1 MRLTDIEYL
10 NYSKLIS
17 SKLSDLNIFRFLKTD
32 RDYFNKIGLDI
43 ETANLNH
50 NHAYYLNIYDS
61 YIAYIDTN
69 LNSDINKLKK
79 LQAVLDECHKED
91 VSDSYITLLKS
102 EFSKFETRE
111 QKNISLLLGQ
121 YNISRVNYNQNAY
134 WESADL
140 VNKNTISKI
149 KEIISPLN
157 SIFVFDKIKNIL
169 TNIVLIGA
177 NGSGKSRFSRQ
188 ITRSKA
194 PSSPISIIPA
204 QHVLGYEEF
213 GAMENNNFL
222 QIIQNYDA
230 QEKIGSNDFYS
241 IKDDFT
247 NLIKFLQSDYNECA
261 RKEQKDRCVFNKVS
275 NIFGELIKSR
285 KVIFNND
292 SNMPVASTLDGQ
304 EYSIN
309 EMSDGEKAILYFII
323 HVVNAKTNSFIVIDE
338 PENHLHYDA
347 CISLWNRLEE
357 ERKDCTFLYLSHS
370 IDFALSRNNT
380 TFIWNKSFVY
390 PNEWDIEIIN
400 DNELPKKVYLE
411 ILGTVPPI
419 LYCEGESN
427 SLDKQVY
434 SAIFPDYLIKEC
446 GGCDVVKQY
455 KISINRLGLEKNKS
469 IYAIVDRDLKNDNEV
484 KKCYS
489 KYGINV
495 LKVLE
500 VENLLFVPE
509 LSSVIFGS
517 DYNDFKKEYFDLC
530 IINKEAMINE
540 RLKDVL
546 KHKLNDIK
554 SKSFMTEY
562 ENESNLR
569 FTLTNVRKERKII
582 ETQFEDIIKRQD
594 YMEAL
599 KSFDLKNSLFDLA
612 NKFVSNYKD
621 KVINVLKSDKSMR
634 QLISK
639 KYIGLVI

>member
-17 SKLSDLNIFRFLKTD
+17 SKMSDLNIFRFLKTD

-43 ETANLNH
+43 ETADLNF
-50 NHAYYLNIYDS
+50 NHAHYLNIYDS

-69 LNSDINKLKK
+69 LNSDIDKLKK

-121 YNISRVNYNQNAY
+121 YNISRVNYDQNTY
-134 WESADL
+134 WKSADL
-140 VNKNTISKI
+140 VNKNVISKI

-157 SIFVFDKIKNIL
+157 SIFVFGKIKHIF
-169 TNIVLIGA
+169 TNIVLVGA

-204 QHVLGYEEF
+204 QHILGYEEF
-213 GAMENNNFL
+213 NAMANNNFL
-222 QIIQNYDA
+222 EIIQNYDA

-323 HVVNAKTNSFIVIDE
+323 HVVNAKANSFIVIDE

-370 IDFALSRNNT
+370 IDFALSRNNA
-380 TFIWNKSFVY
+380 TFIWNKSFIY

-469 IYAIVDRDLKNDNEV
+469 IYAVVDRDLKSDNEV

-509 LSSVIFGS
+509 LSSVIFGC

-530 IINKEAMINE
+530 IINKESMINE

-546 KHKLNDIK
+546 KHKLNNIK
-554 SKSFMTEY
+554 SKSFMNEY
-562 ENESNLR
+562 ENKSDLR
-569 FTLTNVRKERKII
+569 FTLANVRKERKII

-599 KSFDLKNSLFDLA
+599 KSFDLKNSLFNLA
-612 NKFVSNYKD
+612 DRFVSNYKD
-621 KVINVLKSDKSMR
+621 KAINLLKSDKSMR